1 VPGPS
6 RPPADEVIERGLVAA
21 AIAYVRQ
28 GGGIVHDEPVMTWIS
43 TGTRIPFYN
52 GVIRTRLSASDAD
65 RAIEAI
71 AGRFHEHGWLMAWWV
86 MPPSRPA
93 DLVRRLEAHGFTPW
107 TGDLGMAADLTTL
120 PDAVPLPEGVSVE
133 RVRTRQG
140 QEDWLRAFGAGFGID
155 EARLA
160 IYGRLPL
167 GAAPEESLFR
177 FFLAR
182 HHGVPVATSLWF
194 PAADA
199 AVIDEIAT
207 VPDLRR
213 RGIGTAVTHAALRD
227 ARSSGYRTAVL
238 VASEAGAPV
247 YRRLG
252 FVPHGRREIYQLPA
266 PRL

>member
-1 VPGPS
+1 MAGKSPQA
-6 RPPADEVIERGLVAA
+6 ADEVIERGLVAA

-28 GGGIVHDEPVMTWIS
+28 GGGIVHDEPVMTWVS

-52 GVIRTRLSASDAD
+52 GVIRTRLSASGAD
-65 RAIEAI
+65 HAIESI
-71 AGRFHEHGWLMAWWV
+71 VGRFEERGWRMAWWV

-93 DLVRRLEAHGFTPW
+93 DLARRLEAHGFTRW
-107 TGDLGMAADLTTL
+107 GGDLGMATDLAAL
-120 PDAVPLPEGVSVE
+120 PEAVPLPEGVSVE
-133 RVRTRQG
+133 RVRTRPAL
-140 QEDWLRAFGAGFGID
+140 EDWLRAFGAGFGIP
-155 EARLA
+155 EPWLA

-167 GAAPEESLFR
+167 GVAPEDSLFR

-182 HHGVPVATSLWF
+182 DRGAPVATSLWF

-207 VPDLRR
+207 VPDRRR

-252 FVPHGRREIYQLPA
+252 FASYGRREIYQLA
-266 PRL
+266 PSGA